1 LIASA
6 TQAAVTSTFGPAD
19 ALRVMAG
26 SAVLGVPGWLAYS
39 GRWRRWTTGAYGSVF
54 RNFPFGLAWMGAGG
68 ILLGLAALISGLG
81 RAAGDAAGVVLGI
94 PAIVIFCCGV
104 VFALRTPRRF
114 LPAWYR
120 QRLRKERS

>member
-19 ALRVMAG
+19 ALRLMAG
-26 SAVLGVPGWLAYS
+26 SAVLGLPGWLAYS
-39 GRWRRWTTGAYGSVF
+39 GRWRRWTTGAYGSAF

-68 ILLGLAALISGLG
+68 ILLSLAGLIAGLG
-81 RAAGDAAGVVLGI
+81 RTPGDVAYVVLGV

-114 LPAWYR
+114 LPAWYH
-120 QRLRKERS
+120 QRPQKELS